1 MHNVCIKS
9 DRSVLN
15 TCHNEILEEIKR
27 LLLDKWYKSK
37 RFQTLE
43 VTGLVMWKVCTKVG

>member
-1 MHNVCIKS
+1 MLHTVCSKS
-9 DRSVLN
+9 DKSVLN

-27 LLLDKWYKSK
+27 LLLDKSK
-37 RFQTLE
+37 QFQTLE